1 MSGVPM
7 GKITGWTFAL
17 VALFVVAA
25 VVLAVAGLVDMA
37 TNAMATATGIVV
49 GSATA
54 TTVVVKAVGN
64 ANAAPT
70 DERTGS

>member
-25 VVLAVAGLVDMA
+25 VVLAIAGITDMA
-37 TNAMATATGIVV
+37 TNALATATGIVV

-54 TTVVVKAVGN
+54 TTVVVKAVTSGN
-64 ANAAPT
+64 ATQN
-70 DERTGS
+70 DQQRS